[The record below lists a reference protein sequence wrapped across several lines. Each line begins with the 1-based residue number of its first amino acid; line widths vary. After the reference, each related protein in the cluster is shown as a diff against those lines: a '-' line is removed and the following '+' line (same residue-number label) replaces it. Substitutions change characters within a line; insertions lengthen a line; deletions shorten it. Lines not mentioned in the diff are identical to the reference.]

1 MFYSVTGNIIMTDA
15 SCVAVE
21 CGGVGFKCS
30 TSMNTLKKI
39 GSTGG
44 RVTLYTHLAVRE
56 DALELFGFYDLNEL
70 ECFKLLISVS
80 GVGPKAAL
88 AVLSEMTPERLALA
102 VSNGDVK
109 AVTKAQGVGPKIA
122 QRMILELKGKLSVNT
137 SSDGGDIFTENPLSD
152 ISSNAS
158 EAVSALQFL
167 GYNQYEASKAVRSLD
182 GSLSVEDMI
191 KRALAL
197 LSKNL

>member
-1 MFYSVTGNIIMTDA
+1 MFYSLTGNIIMTDA
-15 SCVAVE
+15 SGIAID

-30 TSMNTLKKI
+30 TSLNTLRKA
-39 GSTGG
+39 GSAGNK
-44 RVTLYTHLAVRE
+44 VTLYTHLAVRE

-70 ECFKLLISVS
+70 ECFKLLISIS

-88 AVLSEMTPERLALA
+88 AVLSEMTPEKLALA

-122 QRMILELKGKLSVNT
+122 QRMILELKGKLSV
-137 SSDGGDIFTENPLSD
+137 SVSDDSAVFGEEPAGN

-167 GYNQYEASKAVRSLD
+167 GYNQYEAAKAVKTLDPSLT
-182 GSLSVEDMI
+182 VEDMI
-191 KRALAL
+191 KQALAL
-197 LSKNL
+197 LAKNL